1 MHVFRVP
8 IMLHHAGVATHLRL
22 LPTELRKP
30 WVRAEEET
38 QSLLVKTP
46 AGQIASIQQIARK

>member
-1 MHVFRVP
+1 MYVLQAP
-8 IMLHHAGVATHLRL
+8 ILHPAGVATHLRL

-30 WVRAEEET
+30 WASAEEET
-38 QSLLVKTP
+38 QSLLLKTP

>member
-1 MHVFRVP
+1 MHMFQVP
-8 IMLHHAGVATHLRL
+8 VLQHAGVATHLRL
-22 LPTELRKP
+22 LPTELRNP

-46 AGQIASIQQIARK
+46 AGQIVSIQQIARK